1 MIDKNPYEYARL
13 ELPIPPLW
21 EYREQD
27 MSREKDDANEEEEGS
42 HIIIIEL

>member
-13 ELPIPPLW
+13 ELPTPRMW

-27 MSREKDDANEEEEGS
+27 TSHEKDDVGEEEEES